1 MTNMEIKRRLATLTD
16 SQLKYAYYFVRGGNS
31 ARAVAREANISLKQA
46 NALFVWQEK
55 FGHAVPSRARV
66 WLEAHT

>member
-1 MTNMEIKRRLATLTD
+1 MTNMETKRRLATLTD
-16 SQLKYAYYFVRGGNS
+16 AQLKRAYSLVRGGNS

-55 FGHAVPSRARV
+55 FGDIVPSQASV
-66 WLEAHT
+66 WLAAHT